1 MAAERVRIYDL
12 AKKLG
17 LSNKEVIVALQKNM
31 GIEVKS
37 HSSTITPE
45 QANKIEKILTGKEEK
60 TSAVAAQDSKPAAAP
75 KPPVQRFEYRGTPSG
90 LKKYFK
96 PEPVKQPEPPKPEP
110 PKQPEVAKQT
120 PPVAPPEV
128 EPKPTQPGQ
137 KSPESG
143 RTIVQA
149 ATAAKPGS
157 IPRIEFTKPQQ
168 SQKPQQPQAEQ
179 QRTETYRPKDR
190 PPFEKRFDKRPA
202 DGRPQG
208 ESRPHGAAPARS
220 EDKRFTQDRTER
232 RPESPRRFEG
242 DSRPFRKPELFA
254 QPPAAPLE
262 EGKAKPSRR
271 EEPKKKDKYRSKE
284 ELEQERIEERKL
296 QAKLAE
302 KKKREEQ
309 ELAELEALIKEV
321 SIETPLTVGE
331 LAAKLRVSI
340 AAVIKELMMKGVL
353 ATVNQTIDVEIA
365 RKTAEAL
372 GYTIIKPS
380 EEPAKAEMEAKR
392 EKISAKNLEGEE
404 GLIEKPPVV
413 TIMGHVDHGK
423 TTLLDAI
430 RKSKHKIVST
440 EAGGITQSI
449 GAYTA
454 EINDKKIV
462 FIDTPGHSAFTA
474 MRARGAQLTDIVILV
489 VAADDGIMPQTIEA
503 INHAKAAKVP
513 IIVAVNKIDKEGANP
528 DRVLQQLTEYG
539 LVSEKWGG
547 DTITVEVSALQ
558 GINLDELLEYILLVS
573 EIEQLKAN
581 PNRLAAGV
589 VIESKLDKGKGAV
602 ATFLVQAGTLHVSD
616 YVVVGAVGGRI
627 RALIDDHGE
636 RIQKAGPGT
645 PVEVLGLSD
654 VPEAGEFFEAVESDK
669 AMKEILDKRTEEERK
684 SRLEAI
690 APLRV
695 KRETLAKKVEGEE
708 KELNIII
715 KANTHGSAEAV
726 SASLQQLESKKIFV
740 KIIHLGVG
748 EISEAD
754 VMLASASDAII
765 IGFAVKEDAN
775 ALRLAAEEGVVI
787 RKYDIIYKMLEDVEQ
802 TMLGLLEPEYN
813 EVVSGTAEVR
823 QVFTVGKNVR
833 IAGCYVLD
841 GKIMRNKDAIVERN
855 GKEIFRGQL
864 SQLKRFKDDVK
875 EVAGGYECG
884 ISFDKFNDIEEGDII
899 KVLTKEE
906 IKRHSLI

>member
-1 MAAERVRIYDL
+1 
-12 AKKLG
+12 
-17 LSNKEVIVALQKNM
+17 
-31 GIEVKS
+31 
-37 HSSTITPE
+37 
-45 QANKIEKILTGKEEK
+45 
-60 TSAVAAQDSKPAAAP
+60 
-75 KPPVQRFEYRGTPSG
+75 
-90 LKKYFK
+90 
-96 PEPVKQPEPPKPEP
+96 
-110 PKQPEVAKQT
+110 
-120 PPVAPPEV
+120 
-128 EPKPTQPGQ
+128 
-137 KSPESG
+137 
-143 RTIVQA
+143 
-149 ATAAKPGS
+149 
-157 IPRIEFTKPQQ
+157 
-168 SQKPQQPQAEQ
+168 
-179 QRTETYRPKDR
+179 
-190 PPFEKRFDKRPA
+190 
-202 DGRPQG
+202 
-208 ESRPHGAAPARS
+208 
-220 EDKRFTQDRTER
+220 
-232 RPESPRRFEG
+232 
-242 DSRPFRKPELFA
+242 
-254 QPPAAPLE
+254 
-262 EGKAKPSRR
+262 
-271 EEPKKKDKYRSKE
+271 
-284 ELEQERIEERKL
+284 
-296 QAKLAE
+296 
-302 KKKREEQ
+302 
-309 ELAELEALIKEV
+309 
-321 SIETPLTVGE
+321 
-331 LAAKLRVSI
+331 
-340 AAVIKELMMKGVL
+340 MKGVL

-474 MRARGAQLTDIVILV
+474 MRARGAKATDIVIIV

-669 AMKEILDKRTEEERK
+669 AMKEIWTNGLKK
-684 SRLEAI
+684 SVKAAWRRL
-690 APLRV
+690 PRCV
-695 KRETLAKKVEGEE
+695 
-708 KELNIII
+708 
-715 KANTHGSAEAV
+715 
-726 SASLQQLESKKIFV
+726 
-740 KIIHLGVG
+740 
-748 EISEAD
+748 
-754 VMLASASDAII
+754 
-765 IGFAVKEDAN
+765 
-775 ALRLAAEEGVVI
+775 
-787 RKYDIIYKMLEDVEQ
+787 
-802 TMLGLLEPEYN
+802 
-813 EVVSGTAEVR
+813 
-823 QVFTVGKNVR
+823 
-833 IAGCYVLD
+833 
-841 GKIMRNKDAIVERN
+841 
-855 GKEIFRGQL
+855 
-864 SQLKRFKDDVK
+864 
-875 EVAGGYECG
+875 
-884 ISFDKFNDIEEGDII
+884 
-899 KVLTKEE
+899 
-906 IKRHSLI
+906 